1 MPSLSRLRLFGRLR
15 RRENTTRDTNFNR
28 NAVDDIEQPQGQ
40 PGHAQNTPAPPSST
54 AAEKHTPITLESL
67 PAELRHNII
76 SLVLDIEDLKALV
89 LASPVFHKQYLLDR
103 KAFLRRALK
112 AALGNVLVDA
122 YAVHTSTLLRKQQQ
136 QPGHSLH
143 QLEESTVRLCMDN
156 YVALRSVS
164 PDQLFAAE
172 VAITEDDL
180 ATMASFYCSLARP
193 LVEQCAALFLRH
205 LDASPLRVGRL
216 SRTER
221 TRLLRALYRFQ
232 LYCNLFGVGPRGY
245 TERPPLPMTEILP
258 FFFCVFRPWE
268 IEEIHCIYVIIRE
281 KYEAVFD
288 AIRFDVARDNPA
300 FDGWRRPDT
309 PPGSFDLTNEC
320 KAA

>member
-1 MPSLSRLRLFGRLR
+1 MPSISKLRLFGRPR
-15 RRENTTRDTNFNR
+15 RQKHITRDAAQGPSRNINR
-28 NAVDDIEQPQGQ
+28 NAVDEEVQGQ
-40 PGHAQNTPAPPSST
+40 PGQAQNTPAPPSST
-54 AAEKHTPITLESL
+54 AASNTPITLESL
-67 PAELRHNII
+67 PAELRHNIL

-112 AALGNVLVDA
+112 ATLGNALVDA
-122 YAVHTSTLLRKQQQ
+122 YAVHTSALLHEQ
-136 QPGHSLH
+136 QPGDALYK
-143 QLEESTVRLCMDN
+143 LEGTTVRLFMDN

-164 PDQLFAAE
+164 PDQLLAE
-172 VAITEDDL
+172 VSITEDDL
-180 ATMASFYCSLARP
+180 ATIASFYCSLTRP
-193 LVEQCAALFLRH
+193 LVEQCATLFLRY
-205 LDASPLRVGRL
+205 LDASLRVGSL

-221 TRLLRALYRFQ
+221 ARLLRALYRFQ

-245 TERPPLPMTEILP
+245 CERPPLPISETLP

-268 IEEIHCIYVIIRE
+268 IEEIHCIYVMIRG

-288 AIRFDVARDNPA
+288 AIRSDVARDNPR

-309 PPGSFDLTNEC
+309 PPGSFDLANEC